1 MGRAV
6 QREKRKKEN
15 NTRVFEESVDSRMIE
30 RRRRRR
36 RGGGGGEGR
45 KSGPPFPFQL
55 NVSRV
60 SDSLALAIARL
71 DHEDIE
77 WVEQHEEATSSER
90 SDE

>member
-1 MGRAV
+1 
-6 QREKRKKEN
+6 
-15 NTRVFEESVDSRMIE
+15 
-30 RRRRRR
+30 
-36 RGGGGGEGR
+36 
-45 KSGPPFPFQL
+45 L